1 MNMIKSKQNKAITLI
16 SLIVTIIIIIIIAGI
31 SISLFLGGNG
41 IIQKLK
47 ESKSN
52 YLQTQER
59 EKLELILLE
68 LQANKVTDNNYNEQ
82 DYINNKIKE
91 SGMHICDDTVLV
103 NRFSFT
109 IDRTVPK
116 IIDPLGY
123 ESYLITYNLQGGTA
137 STIKNQIK
145 LYNKDINIPAEIPK
159 KAGYTFE
166 GWSVQSDSKT
176 GEYKANSI
184 YSQNSN
190 SSLYAIWHILP
201 VVKPSSST
209 CNYSN
214 RFSIV
219 SSSSFRLT
227 TAANY
232 EYVYIPVKD
241 CVIGR
246 TYRLTFTLGVSNAIY
261 YNKYDYKY
269 SIGSSTNNLTKNK
282 SNNKYTV
289 NFKATNSTMNLSLIF
304 GDLKDGYTYNIYFLA
319 NSITAL

>member
-1 MNMIKSKQNKAITLI
+1 MIKSRENKAITLI
-16 SLIVTIIIIIIIAGI
+16 SLIITIILLIIIAGI
-31 SISLFLGGNG
+31 VISLSLGKNN

-47 ESKSN
+47 KSKN
-52 YLQTQER
+52 DYLQAQER

-91 SGMHICDDTVLV
+91 SGMHISDNTVLV

-116 IIDPLGY
+116 IIDNSGY
-123 ESYLITYNLQGGTA
+123 ESYLIDYDLQGGTA
-137 STIKNQIK
+137 SSIKSQIK
-145 LYNKDINIPAEIPK
+145 PYNKDINIPTEIPK
-159 KAGYTFE
+159 KSGYTFE
-166 GWSVQSDSKT
+166 GWSVNSGAKT

-184 YSQNSN
+184 YSQNS
-190 SSLYAIWHILP
+190 SCSLYAIWHTLP
-201 VVKPSSST
+201 VANPSSST

-219 SSSSFRLT
+219 SSSSFRLAT
-227 TAANY
+227 STNY
-232 EYVYIPVKD
+232 EYVYIPIKD

-261 YNKYDYKY
+261 YNKYGYQY
-269 SIGSSTNNLTKNK
+269 SIGTTTNNLTKNK